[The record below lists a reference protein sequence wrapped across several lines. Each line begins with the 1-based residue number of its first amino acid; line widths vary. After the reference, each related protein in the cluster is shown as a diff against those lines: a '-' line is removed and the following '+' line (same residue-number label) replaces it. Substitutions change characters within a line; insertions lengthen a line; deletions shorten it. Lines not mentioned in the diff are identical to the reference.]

1 MVVGDSIERGPV
13 RYASQRRRIPLA
25 ADDPF
30 AGSQACRTLL
40 DEFLGLRQGQPLG
53 NLALS
58 LADPTE
64 NRMYVDIV
72 QARQNGRSAQID
84 DFGLR
89 SPIRLHRGAVSQCND
104 HAVANCQRLGPA
116 GRRLHVTVH
125 QDEVGGFRHRGV
137 RRSALRTRKQGKTG
151 ERADQVH
158 RLHQ

>member
-1 MVVGDSIERGPV
+1 MVVGDSVQSGPI

-25 ADDPF
+25 ADNPF

-40 DEFLGLRQGQPLG
+40 DELLGLRQGQPLR

-58 LADPTE
+58 LADPAE

-72 QARQNGRSAQID
+72 QPRQNGRSAQID

-104 HAVANCQRLGPA
+104 HAGANCQRLAQPA
-116 GRRLHVTVH
+116 GVFT
-125 QDEVGGFRHRGV
+125 
-137 RRSALRTRKQGKTG
+137 
-151 ERADQVH
+151 
-158 RLHQ
+158 